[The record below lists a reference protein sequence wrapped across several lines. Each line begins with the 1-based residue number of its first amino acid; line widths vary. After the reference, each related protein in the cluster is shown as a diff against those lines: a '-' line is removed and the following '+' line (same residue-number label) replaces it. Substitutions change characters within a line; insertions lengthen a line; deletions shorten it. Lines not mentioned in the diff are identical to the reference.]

1 MTTLLRFESSS
12 TLQSFIRDRALAW
25 SDWRGMPIWRN
36 PAAGSFTIGVPTAA
50 NVVAFVGAER
60 VESPPTGPQVVASTL
75 GDLWRCA
82 RPVLRDR
89 SAADTPCAW
98 LFILT
103 GLEID
108 SCDRFIDVAPS
119 GLEMLEL
126 QESASQGRSYFA
138 CILRGE
144 AARILAQ
151 SPPVGCEAFEC
162 DETPGGGLA
171 ALPAGWRAPRM
182 LDELWPQGRDRIAV
196 YRQESHGEF
205 TMQELR
211 EAKRY
216 PLAHL
221 LTKELK
227 AGKSLADPTRRL
239 RKSRWRVVHRASIAP
254 EELRDLDN
262 GETTP
267 VVFRVKTFDH
277 SGRAGNLGQLE
288 GHELGNSLLQVLD
301 ECEAGLLPTIRY
313 SAIDISEF
321 ERWHFL
327 FAKEA
332 DNRLLD
338 AWGMLDRFEFV
349 PELAEHGLQV
359 FVSVASRMIPPIP
372 AMLNASATRR
382 EILDRISNLLGRP
395 EKGSIVL
402 IEDLE
407 TAGADSQAVWETRSV
422 NPRIVHV
429 DLATSSPL
437 SELIPKI
444 VRDWHN
450 AEPMRARADSAQPG
464 YISELREGHESR
476 LRSIAAEE
484 EEVLRDAAA
493 TAQRSLESWAM
504 RAKEAIDKASVPVRE
519 AQAVCVELEGS
530 LAAGAA
536 SFDQACAQ
544 LLRFCTALTTP
555 RRSWIPD
562 QLRLTATALSEA
574 APRIEEAAQVRNQ
587 SEGMRRQLDERAAT
601 LTRAIDALQAIAPQ
615 LQASQSAAAATLQSS
630 TAAREQVETLA
641 ASALRQVQSQ
651 MSDVVRELGVATA
664 RRQEVRDRRAQL
676 EAERARVAE
685 MEREN
690 NRLNDE
696 NRALETENRRRTAS
710 AQSQRQEVERLRD
723 VEIPRLRQEA
733 LNAEQQL
740 AALNPASVQAQYRAV
755 SAELESLRAQ
765 IRAVDAQIAETA
777 KLRAGIV
784 AETTGMAQRRS
795 ELGTERDEY
804 ERERVAL
811 GEALQALER
820 AIAEFKQQREAEGDA
835 KWVRDRVADAQA
847 ALEKLRAPK
856 PKSIWN
862 PFGFGRT

>member
-1 MTTLLRFESSS
+1 MTTLLRFDSSS

-25 SDWRGMPIWRN
+25 SGWRDVPIWRN
-36 PAAGSFTIGVPTAA
+36 PAAGSFTISVPTAA
-50 NVVAFVGAER
+50 NVAGAVGAER
-60 VESPPTGPQVVASTL
+60 IESPPAGPQVVASTL

-89 SAADTPCAW
+89 SVADTPCAW
-98 LFILT
+98 LFILN

-108 SCDRFIDVAPS
+108 SCDRFIEVAPS
-119 GLEMLEL
+119 GLEMLKLE
-126 QESASQGRSYFA
+126 ETASEGRSFFA

-196 YRQESHGEF
+196 YRRNADGEF
-205 TMQELR
+205 SMQELR

-216 PLAHL
+216 PLAQL
-221 LTKELK
+221 LTEELK

-262 GETTP
+262 GETIP

-301 ECEAGLLPTIRY
+301 ECEAGLLPAIRY

-327 FAKEA
+327 FVKDA

-359 FVSVASRMIPPIP
+359 FVSMASRMIPPIP

-407 TAGADSQAVWETRSV
+407 TACADSQSVWETRSV

-429 DLATSSPL
+429 AASTPL

-444 VRDWHN
+444 VHDWHN

-587 SEGMRRQLDERAAT
+587 SEEMRRQLDERAAT
-601 LTRAIDALQAIAPQ
+601 LTRAIDALHAIAPQ

-630 TAAREQVETLA
+630 AAAREQVETLA

-651 MSDVVRELGVATA
+651 MSDVARELGVATA
-664 RRQEVRDRRAQL
+664 RRKEVRDRRAQL

-710 AQSQRQEVERLRD
+710 AQSQRQEVERFRD

-740 AALNPASVQAQYRAV
+740 EALNPASVQAQYRAA

-777 KLRAGIV
+777 ALRAGIV

-811 GEALQALER
+811 GEALQALEG

-835 KWVRDRVADAQA
+835 KWVRERIVDAQE
-847 ALEKLRAPK
+847 ALAKLRAPK
-856 PKSIWN
+856 PKSFWN
-862 PFGFGRT
+862 RLGFGGTDT